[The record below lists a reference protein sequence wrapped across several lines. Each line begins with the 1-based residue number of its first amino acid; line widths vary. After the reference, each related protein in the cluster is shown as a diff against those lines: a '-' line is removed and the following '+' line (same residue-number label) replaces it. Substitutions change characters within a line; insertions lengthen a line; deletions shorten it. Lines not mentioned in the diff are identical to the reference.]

1 MQAFIILL
9 ITTFSFFSVRSSN
22 LNIIRDAETENF
34 LKEISYILIED
45 NKLELN
51 NLNFFIDN
59 KDFINAFVIPGQK
72 IFLTKGLLMKSKKI
86 EDLAGVIAHEIGH
99 IVLHSDGNSKSFNRK
114 IEGCNDDFKAV
125 KKDPIEVQADM
136 FAASLLMPSEA
147 VIKSFYNAYITPINV
162 SKRSF
167 SEYIFPRSKK
177 SKMFRAVNRIQS
189 LGSFQNVSKTALINR
204 LIGLR
209 LLKGIDFQKNKIKEY

>member
-9 ITTFSFFSVRSSN
+9 IITFSFFSVKSSN

-34 LKEISYILIED
+34 LKEISNILIKD
-45 NKLELN
+45 NNLEIN

-99 IVLHSDGNSKSFNRK
+99 ISWWTFFRKIKGCRKKLYNKYNFVNPCSRCDCSWCRSSRISNSFRWSTIEVLHVFFLFQVTR
-114 IEGCNDDFKAV
+114 V
-125 KKDPIEVQADM
+125 
-136 FAASLLMPSEA
+136 
-147 VIKSFYNAYITPINV
+147 T
-162 SKRSF
+162 R
-167 SEYIFPRSKK
+167 RSKCNQTFK
-177 SKMFRAVNRIQS
+177 KIRF
-189 LGSFQNVSKTALINR
+189 
-204 LIGLR
+204 
-209 LLKGIDFQKNKIKEY
+209 LLTRNA

>member
-1 MQAFIILL
+1 MKNNSMPYINKKDIENKSNSVLEKFSKTNDIDYCNVPVIDILEFL
-9 ITTFSFFSVRSSN
+9 GYDIDF
-22 LNIIRDAETENF
+22 RDDGIYSDPDV
-34 LKEISYILIED
+34 LGGLIE
-45 NKLELN
+45 KTKTVELN
-51 NLNFFIDN
+51 AILEKQPGRLNF
-59 KDFINAFVIPGQK
+59 
-72 IFLTKGLLMKSKKI
+72 T
-86 EDLAGVIAHEIGH
+86 IAHEIGH

-147 VIKSFYNAYITPINV
+147 VIKSFYNAYITPVNV

>member
-9 ITTFSFFSVRSSN
+9 VTTFFFFSVKSSN

-34 LKEISYILIED
+34 LKEISYILIKD
-45 NKLELN
+45 NNLELN

-99 IVLHSDGNSKSFNRK
+99 IIGGHF
-114 IEGCNDDFKAV
+114 
-125 KKDPIEVQADM
+125 Q
-136 FAASLLMPSEA
+136 
-147 VIKSFYNAYITPINV
+147 IN
-162 SKRSF
+162 
-167 SEYIFPRSKK
+167 
-177 SKMFRAVNRIQS
+177 
-189 LGSFQNVSKTALINR
+189 
-204 LIGLR
+204 
-209 LLKGIDFQKNKIKEY
+209 